1 MPWIEVVEE
10 NDSSG
15 DLKEIYEK
23 IVKKRGKLS
32 NIMKIHSLNPI
43 AMDKHMDLYL
53 ALMFG
58 SSNLSREDRELIAV
72 VVSSVNKCPYC
83 IKHHAE
89 ALNYYW
95 KNEERMQMLIN
106 DYQSVDLPEKILK
119 MLDYVYK
126 LTKNPYNVNKT
137 NVDTLKNMG
146 FLDEDILN
154 INLITSYFNFVN
166 RIALGLG
173 VEFSKFEVAG
183 YRY

>member
-1 MPWIEVVEE
+1 MPWIDVVEE
-10 NDSSG
+10 KDSSG

-43 AMDKHMDLYL
+43 AMDKHMNLYL

-72 VVSSVNKCPYC
+72 VVSSANKCPYC

-89 ALNYYW
+89 ALNHYW

-106 DYQSVDLPEKILK
+106 DYQSLDLPEKIAK

-126 LTKNPYNVNKT
+126 LTKNPYDVKKT
-137 NVDTLKNMG
+137 DVDTLKNTG

-173 VEFSKFEVAG
+173 VEFSKFEVTG
-183 YRY
+183 YKY